1 MLPASAYGWCL
12 LGLLG
17 LCGFVMQFMV
27 TAGIG
32 GERSNRATA
41 MAYTQMVFAAG
52 FDRWVFGHRM
62 GGWSLLGCGLV
73 VGGALWVVFGKAEGR
88 VEGGKGEG
96 DVESGGRGGEEEGIP
111 MLVVGEESESED
123 EDEESEEEDDDDEEE
138 EDSDEEEEEGEEE
151 REEQQARALRL
162 GLGGR

>member
-1 MLPASAYGWCL
+1 
-12 LGLLG
+12 
-17 LCGFVMQFMV
+17 MQFMV

-73 VGGALWVVFGKAEGR
+73 VGGALWVVFGRQEGR
-88 VEGGKGEG
+88 VEGGKREG
-96 DVESGGRGGEEEGIP
+96 DVESGGRGGGDEEGIP
-111 MLVVGEESESED
+111 MLVVGEESDSESESED
-123 EDEESEEEDDDDEEE
+123 EDEEEEDE
-138 EDSDEEEEEGEEE
+138 EEE
-151 REEQQARALRL
+151 REEQQATGPAF
-162 GLGGR
+162 GPGRPGRG